1 MQKTHDDVFEE
12 IQELKKQIVGIE
24 EIKKDRN
31 ERIDKLRRELQNLQ
45 EAFDGLEN
53 QHTVLKVRNEQV
65 ETDYTELV
73 S

>member
-1 MQKTHDDVFEE
+1 M
-12 IQELKKQIVGIE
+12 GIE